1 MSQAK
6 QSQIIPP
13 TELYSK
19 SKLFEVSIKCCALL
33 LIIAAAALGGY
44 IGLFQ
49 FYQGLQ
55 KVEIQQG
62 KSPFVALKKP
72 DPAFAKI
79 SITCSVLSL
88 AIVMLLASYYFSK
101 YKTEPSFI
109 LLVLAVIFVAGVVII
124 ALTIKYL
131 NKKVIPCPSDATYE
145 NGECTNGSIKQ
156 KNEEY

>member
-13 TELYSK
+13 AELYSK
-19 SKLFEVSIKCCALL
+19 SKLFQFSIKCCALL

-55 KVEIQQG
+55 KIEIQQG

-72 DPAFAKI
+72 GPAFAKV
-79 SITCSVLSL
+79 SIACSVLSL
-88 AIVMLLASYYFSK
+88 AIVMLLASYYFTK
-101 YKTEPSFI
+101 YRTEPSFI
-109 LLVLAVIFVAGVVII
+109 LLVLAVIFVAGVVMIGF
-124 ALTIKYL
+124 TVKYL
-131 NKKVIPCPSDATYE
+131 NKEVIPCPSDATYE
-145 NGECTNGSIKQ
+145 GGKCTNGGIQ
-156 KNEEY
+156 EKNEK